1 MRRNGKEENTGK
13 TQEPLEAARKPK
25 RGRNPRAAKQQE
37 EAGAAT
43 AAETKTASEK
53 AEETATESETI
64 SENVEETVT
73 ESETISETVEE
84 TATESETASEK
95 AEETVTESE
104 TVSEQETAPGEAEM
118 SAAETESAVQE
129 PDSGEQAA
137 PPSET
142 AQKADTGHEN
152 ETAEEPA
159 AEGESAREEDA
170 AEEENTKETG
180 EELENTDGE
189 MPEEEPERL
198 PATAIPAQITVS
210 PLKRMKQEFS
220 ERAQIIREQMRNI
233 QNAFITI
240 GFQLHWI
247 RENNMFRVMDYKNVY
262 DYAEKEYGLKKTTCC
277 NFISIIENY
286 AERDENGEVIES
298 IADCYRNYSASQ
310 LVAMLG
316 MNEDMR
322 QQVSPDMSVR
332 AINRLKKG
340 EPEPGTVAASPAP
353 VEEPAPVKEPE
364 KEPDLEKEAENPA
377 AEEEDLS
384 DDTVHE
390 EGQETG
396 EMQEAESPGTAEV
409 GAARLEEP
417 EDTETENHGD
427 DAEGHTWEAA
437 NSEGDTLV
445 EIDSY
450 TNYQSMADELDLLMR
465 TVFAEDASVRV
476 KIVCVQG

>member
-13 TQEPLEAARKPK
+13 TQEPLEAARKPR
-25 RGRNPRAAKQQE
+25 RGRKPRAAKQQE

-43 AAETKTASEK
+43 AAETETASEK

-64 SENVEETVT
+64 SENV
-73 ESETISETVEE
+73 
-84 TATESETASEK
+84 
-95 AEETVTESE
+95 EETVTESE

-152 ETAEEPA
+152 ET
-159 AEGESAREEDA
+159 

>member
-1 MRRNGKEENTGK
+1 
-13 TQEPLEAARKPK
+13 
-25 RGRNPRAAKQQE
+25 
-37 EAGAAT
+37 
-43 AAETKTASEK
+43 
-53 AEETATESETI
+53 
-64 SENVEETVT
+64 
-73 ESETISETVEE
+73 
-84 TATESETASEK
+84 
-95 AEETVTESE
+95 
-104 TVSEQETAPGEAEM
+104 M

-170 AEEENTKETG
+170 AEEENTEETG
-180 EELENTDGE
+180 EEPENTDGE

>member
-13 TQEPLEAARKPK
+13 TQEPLEAARKPR
-25 RGRNPRAAKQQE
+25 RGRKPRAAKQQE

-43 AAETKTASEK
+43 AAETETASEK
-53 AEETATESETI
+53 AAETATESETI

-73 ESETISETVEE
+73 ESETISENVEE
-84 TATESETASEK
+84 TVTETETASEK
-95 AEETVTESE
+95 VAETVMESE
-104 TVSEQETAPGEAEM
+104 TVSEQENTPGEAEM
-118 SAAETESAVQE
+118 SAAETESVVQE
-129 PDSGEQAA
+129 PDSGEQTA

-142 AQKADTGHEN
+142 AQEADTGHEN
-152 ETAEEPA
+152 ETAESA
-159 AEGESAREEDA
+159 AEGENAREEDA
-170 AEEENTKETG
+170 AEKENT
-180 EELENTDGE
+180 EEPG
-189 MPEEEPERL
+189 EEPERL
-198 PATAIPAQITVS
+198 PATVIPAQITVS

-340 EPEPGTVAASPAP
+340 EPEPSTVAASPAP
-353 VEEPAPVKEPE
+353 VEEPVPVKETE
-364 KEPDLEKEAENPA
+364 KEPDVEKEAENPA
-377 AEEEDLS
+377 AEEEAVS

-390 EGQETG
+390 EEQETG

-409 GAARLEEP
+409 GTARLEEP
-417 EDTETENHGD
+417 EDTETMGMENLGD

-450 TNYQSMADELDLLMR
+450 TDYQSMADELDLLMR

>member
-13 TQEPLEAARKPK
+13 TQEPLETARKPR
-25 RGRNPRAAKQQE
+25 RGRKPRAAKQQE

-43 AAETKTASEK
+43 AAETETVSEK
-53 AEETATESETI
+53 TEETATESETV
-64 SENVEETVT
+64 SEK
-73 ESETISETVEE
+73 VEE
-84 TATESETASEK
+84 TATESETVSEK
-95 AEETVTESE
+95 VAETVMESE
-104 TVSEQETAPGEAEM
+104 TVSEQKNTPGEAEM
-118 SAAETESAVQE
+118 SAAETESVVQE
-129 PDSGEQAA
+129 PDSGEQAV

-142 AQKADTGHEN
+142 AQEADTGHEN

-159 AEGESAREEDA
+159 AEGENACEEDA
-170 AEEENTKETG
+170 AEEENT
-180 EELENTDGE
+180 EEPG
-189 MPEEEPERL
+189 EEPERL

-340 EPEPGTVAASPAP
+340 GPEPGTVADSPAP
-353 VEEPAPVKEPE
+353 VEEPAPVKETE
-364 KEPDLEKEAENPA
+364 KEPDVEKEAENPA
-377 AEEEDLS
+377 AEEEAVS

-409 GAARLEEP
+409 SAARLEEP

-427 DAEGHTWEAA
+427 DAEGHTLEAA

-450 TNYQSMADELDLLMR
+450 TDYQSMADELDLLMR

>member
-25 RGRNPRAAKQQE
+25 RGRKPRAAKQQE

-64 SENVEETVT
+64 SETVEETVT

-364 KEPDLEKEAENPA
+364 KEPDLEKEAENPT

-450 TNYQSMADELDLLMR
+450 TDYQSMADELDLLMR

>member
-25 RGRNPRAAKQQE
+25 RGRKPRAAKQQE

-43 AAETKTASEK
+43 AAETETASEK

-73 ESETISETVEE
+73 ESETISENV
-84 TATESETASEK
+84 
-95 AEETVTESE
+95 EETVTESE

-353 VEEPAPVKEPE
+353 VEEPAP
-364 KEPDLEKEAENPA
+364 
-377 AEEEDLS
+377 
-384 DDTVHE
+384 
-390 EGQETG
+390 GQETG

-417 EDTETENHGD
+417 EDTETMETENHGD

-450 TNYQSMADELDLLMR
+450 TDYQSMADELDLLMR

>member
-13 TQEPLEAARKPK
+13 TQEPLEAARKPR
-25 RGRNPRAAKQQE
+25 RGRKPRAAKQQE

-43 AAETKTASEK
+43 AAETETASEK
-53 AEETATESETI
+53 AA
-64 SENVEETVT
+64 
-73 ESETISETVEE
+73 E

-118 SAAETESAVQE
+118 SAAETESVVQE

-137 PPSET
+137 LPSET

-152 ETAEEPA
+152 ETAESA
-159 AEGESAREEDA
+159 AEGENAREEDA
-170 AEEENTKETG
+170 AEEENTEETG
-180 EELENTDGE
+180 EEPENTDGE

-340 EPEPGTVAASPAP
+340 EPEPSTVAASPAP
-353 VEEPAPVKEPE
+353 VEEPVPVKETE
-364 KEPDLEKEAENPA
+364 KEPDVEKEAENPA
-377 AEEEDLS
+377 AEEEAVS

-390 EGQETG
+390 EEQETG

-409 GAARLEEP
+409 GTARLEEP
-417 EDTETENHGD
+417 EDTETMGMENLGD

-450 TNYQSMADELDLLMR
+450 TDYQSMADELDLLMR
-465 TVFAEDASVRV
+465 NVFAEDASVRV